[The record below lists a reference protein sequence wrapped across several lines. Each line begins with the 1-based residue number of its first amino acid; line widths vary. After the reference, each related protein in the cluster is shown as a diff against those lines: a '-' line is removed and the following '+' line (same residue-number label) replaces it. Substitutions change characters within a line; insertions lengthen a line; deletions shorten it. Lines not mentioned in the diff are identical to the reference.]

1 MLYKQMNVT
10 KVKETDTTQD
20 PLYNGNE
27 ITRVKDILELH
38 KRGINVGSFGIKNE
52 IIDSRS
58 DAQKMASP
66 LKESDKLFPSFARLV
81 AENAHYTK
89 ILQQNEDKYKRWLDM
104 INESVDSDS
113 TPSTSAE

>member
-1 MLYKQMNVT
+1 MNVT
-10 KVKETDTTQD
+10 LVKETDTTPD

-66 LKESDKLFPSFARLV
+66 LKESDKLYPSFARLV
-81 AENAHYTK
+81 AENAHYSK
-89 ILQQNEDKYKRWLDM
+89 VLQKNGDKYKRWLDM
-104 INESVDSDS
+104 LNDVEGDSSTDS

>member
-1 MLYKQMNVT
+1 MNVT
-10 KVKETDTTQD
+10 RVKETDTTHD

-27 ITRVKDILELH
+27 ITRVRDILELH

-58 DAQKMASP
+58 DAQKLASP

-81 AENAHYTK
+81 AENAHYSK
-89 ILQQNEDKYKRWLDM
+89 VLQQNEDKYKRWLDM
-104 INESVDSDS
+104 LNDAEGDSSDTL
-113 TPSTSAE
+113 TPSTPEE